1 MSTVVEA
8 VFSSTL
14 PLLRV
19 IVPELSMLS
28 AANCKAALVAVSVPL
43 QVVELPLLLSVR
55 SSRLPLTTPVAVSPP
70 LPLKAPLK
78 VASAS
83 SMKLML
89 PAVAM
94 FTALEKLSAEVVLTS
109 SAPPLKVIVPLPS
122 ALLVRTDTK
131 PAPSE
136 VPPE

>member
-1 MSTVVEA
+1 M
-8 VFSSTL
+8 
-14 PLLRV
+14 
-19 IVPELSMLS
+19 
-28 AANCKAALVAVSVPL
+28 
-43 QVVELPLLLSVR
+43 PLLLSVR